1 MSSSTT
7 AAAAPGGGKSR
18 FAAAARGSARVAPP
32 SSAALTGG
40 LPPKR
45 KRVPSVRQGPL
56 PAPETVSRLMDL
68 SLPHVASFSYMCDRG
83 LAESVADIPARE
95 YTTRAGDT

>member
-1 MSSSTT
+1 MPSSST
-7 AAAAPGGGKSR
+7 AVAAPGGGAGGKSR
-18 FAAAARGSARVAPP
+18 FATRGSSAPP
-32 SSAALTGG
+32 SSASLTGG

>member
-1 MSSSTT
+1 MSSQ
-7 AAAAPGGGKSR
+7 AVVAKSR
-18 FAAAARGSARVAPP
+18 FASGGKAAVPH
-32 SSAALTGG
+32 SSHGA

-56 PAPETVSRLMDL
+56 PAPETVARLADL

-83 LAESVADIPARE
+83 LMECVADIPARE